1 MGRELIMM
9 IGVPA
14 SGKSTKAGELVMDAQ
29 EKGIAAR
36 VFSSD
41 AIREALFGDEAIQ
54 GNPQQIFELLHQGVV
69 NWLDIHWEAPCLA
82 VYDATNI
89 NDGRRADFVKRLR
102 ELFPDIKC
110 TAIVCAPSIE
120 WILEHNAARKRV
132 VPEEVIFNMLRHWTP
147 VTTNE
152 GWDEI
157 YVWRPR
163 GTSTGLWSLLDKCDF
178 DQKNSH
184 HNQTL
189 QQHILSVIANTRDAV
204 CEASW
209 ISDSRKIVLYGAAE
223 YHDFGKIYTQTGPDQ
238 KGEYHYYSHE
248 AVSTYLYLT
257 SLNYPIHGL
266 KPVTDIHQEIQR
278 LIYYHMLPHRTP
290 RKGETW
296 RDAAHRLDLDDTTI
310 WALNILH
317 IADDWRPGMALPNW
331 KEII

>member
-1 MGRELIMM
+1 MGREVIMM

-54 GNPQQIFELLHQGVV
+54 GNPQQIFGLLHQGIT
-69 NWLDIHWEAPCLA
+69 NWLDIHWETPCLA

-89 NDGRRADFVKRLR
+89 NDKRRADFVKRLR
-102 ELFPDIKC
+102 KLFPDIKC

-132 VPEEVIFNMLRHWTP
+132 VPEEAIFNMLRHWTP
-147 VTTNE
+147 VTASE

-157 YVWRPR
+157 YVHRPSR
-163 GTSTGLWSLLDKCDF
+163 SKATWAELMNKSVI
-178 DQKNSH
+178 DQCNSH
-184 HNQTL
+184 HNQL
-189 QQHILSVIANTRDAV
+189 LYDHILSVMANARNALR
-204 CEASW
+204 EAYWLSMNRCT
-209 ISDSRKIVLYGAAE
+209 SLYEAAK
-223 YHDFGKIYTQTGPDQ
+223 YHDFGKIYTQTGPDD
-238 KGEYHYYSHE
+238 KGECHYYNHE
-248 AVSTYLYLT
+248 AVSTYIYLSAWGGST
-257 SLNYPIHGL
+257 AALQRVDE
-266 KPVTDIHQEIQR
+266 VTQEIQR

-296 RDAAHRLDLDDTTI
+296 RDAARRLGLDDSTI

-317 IADDWRPGMALPNW
+317 IADDWRPGMAVSNW
-331 KEII
+331 KEIV

>member
-54 GNPQQIFELLHQGVV
+54 GNPQQIFELLHQGII
-69 NWLDIHWEAPCLA
+69 NWLNIYWEAPCLA

-89 NDGRRADFVKRLR
+89 NNGRRADFVKRLR
-102 ELFPDIKC
+102 QLFPDIKC

-147 VTTNE
+147 VTTGE

-157 YVWRPR
+157 YVWRPLR
-163 GTSTGLWSLLDKCDF
+163 SKATWAELLNKSVI
-178 DQKNSH
+178 DQYNSH
-184 HNQTL
+184 HNQL
-189 QQHILSVIANTRDAV
+189 LYDHILSVMANVRNALR
-204 CEASW
+204 EASW
-209 ISDSRKIVLYGAAE
+209 ISDSRKIALHGAAQ

-238 KGEYHYYSHE
+238 KGEYHYYNHE
-248 AVSTYLYLT
+248 AVSTYLYLA
-257 SLNYPIHGL
+257 SLNHPIQGL

-296 RDAAHRLDLDDTTI
+296 RDAAHRLGLDDSTI

-331 KEII
+331 KAIV

>member
-54 GNPQQIFELLHQGVV
+54 GNPQQIFELLHQGIT
-69 NWLDIHWEAPCLA
+69 NWLDIHWETPCLA

-89 NDGRRADFVKRLR
+89 NDKRRADFVKRLR
-102 ELFPDIKC
+102 KLFPDIKC

-132 VPEEVIFNMLRHWTP
+132 VPEEAIFNMLRHWTP
-147 VTTNE
+147 VTASE

-157 YVWRPR
+157 YVHRPPR
-163 GTSTGLWSLLDKCDF
+163 SKATWAELMNKSVI
-178 DQKNSH
+178 DQCNSH
-184 HNQTL
+184 HNQL
-189 QQHILSVIANTRDAV
+189 LYDHILSVMSNVRNALR
-204 CEASW
+204 EASW
-209 ISDSRKIVLYGAAE
+209 ISDSRKIALHKAAQ

-238 KGEYHYYSHE
+238 KGEYHYYNHE
-248 AVSTYLYLT
+248 AVSAYLYLA
-257 SLNYPIHGL
+257 SLNNPIYGL
-266 KPVTDIHQEIQR
+266 KPVTDIHQDIQC

-296 RDAAHRLDLDDTTI
+296 RDAAHRLGLDDSTI

-317 IADDWRPGMALPNW
+317 IADDWRPGMAVPNW
-331 KEII
+331 EEIV